1 MKLKQG
7 MKLRHKTSGRVF
19 EFVRF
24 YNLDCITRIVPHME
38 LRNTK
43 TGKNECYPAAGMQF
57 FDIVTE

>member
-7 MKLRHKTSGRVF
+7 MKLRHRTSGRVF

-24 YNLDCITRIVPHME
+24 YNLDCLTRIVPHME
-38 LRNTK
+38 LLNTK
-43 TGKNECYPAAGMQF
+43 TNKTECYQTLGMQF